1 MSSEVRFRAVDGPLV
16 GLSALSSVERLE
28 ALAVPLDTQ
37 AFPQDIFLRIDASGP
52 DSVEVPGDT
61 LLQSA
66 KYVREGRELLL
77 GADGHTARFH
87 GGFRVHRARG

>member
-1 MSSEVRFRAVDGPLV
+1 MSSEVRFRAVNGPLV
-16 GLSALSSVERLE
+16 GLSALPGVERLE
-28 ALAVPLDTQ
+28 ALAVPLDTE

-66 KYVREGRELLL
+66 KYIREGPELLL
-77 GADGHTARFH
+77 GADGHAIPIR
-87 GGFRVHRARG
+87 GSFREHRTRG